1 MSSEVTVCCVSLVA
15 VVSWEKVVSGL
26 GDTIDIVDTL
36 LFPKDIL
43 FKDKKSIEIWVSLKM
58 VDQLKVYI
66 QNFKSS
72 SAESN

>member
-1 MSSEVTVCCVSLVA
+1 MTLFHPYEFHKKSYVTHLSSEVTVCCVSLVA

-43 FKDKKSIEIWVSLKM
+43 FKDKKSIEI
-58 VDQLKVYI
+58 
-66 QNFKSS
+66 
-72 SAESN
+72 